1 MSIYN
6 FIVLIGGLAFFLFG
20 MNVLSGSLKKVAG
33 NRLETILEKMTDHP
47 LKGLA
52 FGAIITIAMQSS
64 SALTVMLVGL
74 VNSGIMTIAQTVGV
88 IMGSNIGTT
97 ITAWILSLSGLQT
110 DNFLLSM
117 LKPENFS
124 PIMALIGVCMIM
136 AAKEQKK
143 KDLGQVLV
151 GFSILMHGM
160 ELMSDTLAPLSQV
173 PGFVDALTAFRN
185 PFFGVLIGTLFTAVI
200 QSSAASVGVLQAL
213 SLTGNIS
220 YGVAVPIIMGQNIG
234 TCVTALLSTIG
245 VSKNAKRVSVI
256 HVSFNLIGTA
266 IGLVIYMI
274 LDWGMHLSI
283 FDKSIQ
289 PFEIAAFHSIFNIAT
304 TCILLPYSKQLVNIA
319 ETFIKDDTEQEIFL
333 DKRLLFTPSVAVME
347 CRKKS
352 ALILKTA
359 TDGYTEAMD
368 LLQDFDGKKRDN
380 VKELEEKV
388 DSMFL
393 SCNDFLIQLSSKEV
407 SDSDSEI
414 IANVLHT
421 IGDMERIS
429 DYSLNLSTILKKLEV
444 SYGDKKDTKK
454 VLKSLNS
461 KLEEIF
467 SNLNMA
473 YETKDGQMAENVIT
487 LGEAVVEQIK
497 KIKKS
502 DLKKLRKG
510 KADAEVSVYLTE
522 YLNVSRRVVEHS
534 LNIAEA
540 LI

>member
-97 ITAWILSLSGLQT
+97 LTAWILSLSGLQT

-124 PIMALIGVCMIM
+124 PIMALIGVCLIM

-274 LDWGMHLSI
+274 LDWGMHLAI

-429 DYSLNLSTILKKLEV
+429 DYSLNLSTILKKLED

-510 KADAEVSVYLTE
+510 KVDAEVSVYLTE